1 MLLNIYVKFQG
12 NTCMTAV
19 WMCVRIACA
28 RAVEALSKQDLAEP
42 LTAIAS
48 IEWGTICTV
57 SSN

>member
-1 MLLNIYVKFQG
+1 
-12 NTCMTAV
+12 MTAV
-19 WMCVRIACA
+19 WMCVRIACV

>member
-1 MLLNIYVKFQG
+1 
-12 NTCMTAV
+12 MTAL
-19 WMCVRIACA
+19 WMRVRIVCV
-28 RAVEALSKQDLAEP
+28 RAVEALSKQDSAEP